1 MATLNIPITKAGN
14 RPIEVDPDSLPDTM
28 YKLALEEGLKV
39 LLNKGMTKIL
49 TAKLEGEELATAQEA
64 AYVKAN
70 ENLGALQAGTLSKGR
85 STAVKN
91 KDGSKIPAAVL
102 TEARRLA
109 KEVAKNEIRAA
120 GMKISHVPASEITK
134 AANAF
139 IAADPYYLEQAAK
152 NIEERATKK
161 VAVDIASLVH
171 ESPALVAASEKV
183 KAERKAA
190 SSAKQAAKPKAAPK
204 KGQTIHAH

>member
-1 MATLNIPITKAGN
+1 MAILNIPITKAGN
-14 RPIEVDPDSLPDTM
+14 RPIEVDPDTLPDAM
-28 YKLALEEGLKV
+28 YRLALEEGLKV

-49 TAKLEGEELATAQEA
+49 TAKLEGEELETAQEA
-64 AYVKAN
+64 AYSKGL
-70 ENLGALQAGTLSKGR
+70 ENLEAVKSGTLTKGR
-85 STAVKN
+85 AAVKG
-91 KDGSKIPAAVL
+91 KDGKKIPAAIL

-152 NIEERATKK
+152 NIEERAAKK
-161 VAVDIASLVH
+161 TSVDIAALVH
-171 ESPALVAASEKV
+171 ESPKLVEASLKAA
-183 KAERKAA
+183 AERKAA
-190 SSAKQAAKPKAAPK
+190 SSAKQAGKPKAAPK
-204 KGQTIHAH
+204 KGSQIAAH